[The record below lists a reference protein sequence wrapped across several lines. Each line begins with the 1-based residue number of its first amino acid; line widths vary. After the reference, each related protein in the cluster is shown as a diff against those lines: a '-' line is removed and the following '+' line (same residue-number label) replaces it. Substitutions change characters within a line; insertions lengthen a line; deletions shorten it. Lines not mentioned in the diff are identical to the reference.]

1 MQWAKNLFSV
11 LELVENSNLQ
21 YKDVWFQLFAVK
33 LWLEEAERM
42 SLEDCWISLKDMVHK
57 AFKTLEK
64 KNVTMRRSIFHKHR
78 NYRSSP
84 IRNSE
89 VFTQNKMQDSG
100 VGFRVAVSGSKV
112 GFACTNTLDYNAI
125 ADSAEKALSIAK
137 VSSSV
142 PSFAL
147 PEPKKPPFV
156 KGLFDL
162 HIAEVNTEEAVGIT
176 NRVIKAAEGFDKR
189 VIAKD
194 GRVIFQHG
202 WRGII
207 NSLGVDFEEKETKAV
222 VYLGGSGEQKGEVT
236 GSCADFIFSRTMKFE
251 PEKVGENVA
260 KMVVQMFNAKSVKSF
275 SGTAIFTPMAVSGQL
290 TDVLVD
296 ALKGENVVAERSSWA
311 RRLGENVASEN
322 ITVVDNPLLEGGF
335 SSRSFDDEGCAS
347 QKTTVI
353 KDGKLEGF
361 LHDAATANALKA
373 KNTGNAS
380 RFSNGFDMTRW
391 IVGNGYRAKPEV
403 YPSNIIINKGN
414 KTREQL
420 ISEVKRGIL
429 VEAMAGFP
437 QAGSGLMSLQL
448 SQAYYIKDGEVKHA
462 IKGGMISG
470 VAFDWFK
477 NVSGVGN
484 DQKQFQNC
492 VVPSLRVEEVK
503 IVGA

>member
-1 MQWAKNLFSV
+1 
-11 LELVENSNLQ
+11 
-21 YKDVWFQLFAVK
+21 
-33 LWLEEAERM
+33 M
-42 SLEDCWISLKDMVHK
+42 SLEDCWISLKDMVRK

-64 KNVTMRRSIFHKHR
+64 KNVMCAEAFFTGTETTEVT
-78 NYRSSP
+78 

-89 VFTQNKMQDSG
+89 VFTQNKAQDSG

-112 GFACTNTLDYNAI
+112 GFACTNTLDCNAI

-137 VSSSV
+137 VSSET

-156 KGLFDL
+156 NGLFDS
-162 HIAEVNTEEAVGIT
+162 HVAEMNAEEAVGIA
-176 NRVIKAAEGFDKR
+176 NRVTKAAEGFDKR

-194 GRVIFQHG
+194 GRIIFQHG

-236 GSCADFIFSRTMKFE
+236 GSCADFMFSRTMKFE

-260 KMVVQMFNAKSVKSF
+260 KMVIQMFNAKAVNSF

-296 ALKGENVVAERSSWA
+296 ALKGENVIAGRSSWT
-311 RRLGENVASEN
+311 RKLGEAVASES
-322 ITVVDNPLLEGGF
+322 ITVIDNPLLEGGF
-335 SSRSFDDEGCAS
+335 SSRSFDDEGCGS
-347 QKTTVI
+347 QETIVLKN
-353 KDGKLEGF
+353 GKLEGF
-361 LHDAATANALKA
+361 LHDAATANTLEA
-373 KNTGNAS
+373 KNTANAS
-380 RFSNGFDMTRW
+380 RSPGGFDMTRW

-403 YPSNIIINKGN
+403 YPSNLIIDKGN
-414 KTREQL
+414 KTCGQL
-420 ISEVKRGIL
+420 LSEVKKGVL

-448 SQAYYIKDGEVKHA
+448 SQAYYAEDGEVKHA
-462 IKGGMISG
+462 VKGGMISG

-477 NVSGVGN
+477 NVSGIGN

-492 VVPSLRVEEVK
+492 VVPSLRVENVR
-503 IVGA
+503 VVDA